1 MQEVILHLKTLQFFL
16 IGKVKCIKL
25 LSSQLNSVPPIKK
38 QGGKG
43 RNKKDA
49 HIVMLFFVTWSIIYK
64 RDNYIKSYI
73 QIILTCGL
81 FMAALIVFERVIQTV
96 QKS

>member
-1 MQEVILHLKTLQFFL
+1 
-16 IGKVKCIKL
+16 
-25 LSSQLNSVPPIKK
+25 
-38 QGGKG
+38 
-43 RNKKDA
+43 
-49 HIVMLFFVTWSIIYK
+49 MLFFVTWSIIYK